1 MPSSHDRHVD
11 SQEGTGDFCVSG
23 AFVGGV
29 VPMWYWGVDGVL
41 ISSSLLFVCFSAC
54 HWGVINALTN
64 VSPNNCDIV
73 ATDLDVDTGDFQVL
87 QTFEPPGDV
96 ARSI

>member
-1 MPSSHDRHVD
+1 MMCAY
-11 SQEGTGDFCVSG
+11 F
-23 AFVGGV
+23 FVT
-29 VPMWYWGVDGVL
+29 
-41 ISSSLLFVCFSAC
+41 FVCLFSAC

-73 ATDLDVDTGDFQVL
+73 ATDLDVNTGDFQVL

>member
-1 MPSSHDRHVD
+1 MVPLW
-11 SQEGTGDFCVSG
+11 
-23 AFVGGV
+23 V
-29 VPMWYWGVDGVL
+29 VLYQCGIDGVDGVL

>member
-1 MPSSHDRHVD
+1 MSFVPVRDRVI
-11 SQEGTGDFCVSG
+11 
-23 AFVGGV
+23 GGV
-29 VPMWYWGVDGVL
+29 L
-41 ISSSLLFVCFSAC
+41 FFSHSLFLFFSAC

-73 ATDLDVDTGDFQVL
+73 ATDLDVATGAFQVL